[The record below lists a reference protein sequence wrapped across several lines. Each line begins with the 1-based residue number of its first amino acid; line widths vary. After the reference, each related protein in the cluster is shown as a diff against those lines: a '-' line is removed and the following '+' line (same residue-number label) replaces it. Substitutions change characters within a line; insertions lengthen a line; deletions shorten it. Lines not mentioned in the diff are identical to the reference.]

1 MNTFD
6 KGEYILMKKR
16 NLFFPALLLS
26 LTLAGCVQNNGNNE
40 FAHRDQNG
48 ADLARVNYTPKQ
60 GGPAMTTSDIS
71 DPGLDVEH
79 NRKDNNRAAIDY
91 NNVNNTGTTRA
102 RIQVADYAAD
112 KVTAMPQVDRA
123 TIIVADNNA
132 YVAVKLKD
140 SNQNGLSEELEHKI
154 FRKVKSSD
162 NQIDNVYISTNQA
175 FYKRMNTYVRDS
187 RNGNNDDNFQH
198 DFTNTIRRV
207 FPDAK

>member
-16 NLFFPALLLS
+16 NLFFPTLILS
-26 LTLAGCVQNNGNNE
+26 LVLTGCAPNNGNNE

-71 DPGLDVEH
+71 DPGLDVEQ
-79 NRKDNNRAAIDY
+79 NRIVNHGAT
-91 NNVNNTGTTRA
+91 NVNNTGTTRA
-102 RIQVADYAAD
+102 RIQVADYAAQ
-112 KVTAMPQVDRA
+112 KITAMPQVDRA

-162 NQIDNVYISTNQA
+162 DQIDNVYISTNQA
-175 FYKRMNTYVRDS
+175 FYKRMNTYVRDR
-187 RNGNNDDNFQH
+187 RNGNRNDNFQQ
-198 DFTNTIRRV
+198 DFSNTIRRV